1 MLSKVKNDQRFAG
14 LPRIVRNSDLFLQSW
29 RSISA
34 GNQETLP
41 LLPLALIRTGPR
53 QRSIGKA
60 GRGRSGSERAL
71 RFVDDRGKTYRE
83 EALCWQNRGL
93 GKPPGDWLLL
103 REPRLFRSPCVPTSL
118 SQPHTWAMGK
128 DIVCGPFL
136 PATSEPRPPL
146 GPLLASV
153 PVLWTP
159 SLLCALF
166 VLWSFRNVTQNWL
179 ELITRLFIIRH
190 LIGLIRADTG
200 T

>member
-53 QRSIGKA
+53 ERSIGKA

-128 DIVCGPFL
+128 GTLSVAPSSL
-136 PATSEPRPPL
+136 
-146 GPLLASV
+146 PLLSHAHRWD
-153 PVLWTP
+153 PFWPQFLFYGRP
-159 SLLCALF
+159 AFFALYLF
-166 VLWSFRNVTQNWL
+166 CDPL
-179 ELITRLFIIRH
+179 ET
-190 LIGLIRADTG
+190 
-200 T
+200 

>member
-1 MLSKVKNDQRFAG
+1 MLRKVKNDQRFAG

-53 QRSIGKA
+53 ERSIGKA

-71 RFVDDRGKTYRE
+71 RFVGDRGKTYRA

-103 REPRLFRSPCVPTSL
+103 REPCLSVVLVCPLHFLSL
-118 SQPHTWAMGK
+118 TPEWWVRTLSVA
-128 DIVCGPFL
+128 
-136 PATSEPRPPL
+136 PPSL
-146 GPLLASV
+146 PLLSHAHRWD
-153 PVLWTP
+153 PFWPQFLFHGRP
-159 SLLCALF
+159 AFFALYLF
-166 VLWSFRNVTQNWL
+166 CDPL
-179 ELITRLFIIRH
+179 ET
-190 LIGLIRADTG
+190 
-200 T
+200 

>member
-41 LLPLALIRTGPR
+41 LLPLAPIRTGPR
-53 QRSIGKA
+53 ERSIGKA

-71 RFVDDRGKTYRE
+71 RFVDDRGKTYCA

-103 REPRLFRSPCVPTSL
+103 REPRLSVVLVCPLNFLSLTPEWWVRGHCLWPLPPCHFWATPT
-118 SQPHTWAMGK
+118 AG
-128 DIVCGPFL
+128 
-136 PATSEPRPPL
+136 
-146 GPLLASV
+146 
-153 PVLWTP
+153 TP
-159 SLLCALF
+159 SALF
-166 VLWSFRNVTQNWL
+166 WPQFLFHGRPAFFALYLFCDPL
-179 ELITRLFIIRH
+179 ET
-190 LIGLIRADTG
+190 
-200 T
+200 